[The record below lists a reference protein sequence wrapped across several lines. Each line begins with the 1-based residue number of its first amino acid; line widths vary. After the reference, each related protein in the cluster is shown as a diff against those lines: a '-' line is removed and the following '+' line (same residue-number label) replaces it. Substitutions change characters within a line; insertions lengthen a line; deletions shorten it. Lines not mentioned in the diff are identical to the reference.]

1 MTIEQLKLALGVQ
14 PFQPFT
20 LYLTDGRE
28 AVVRHRDF
36 ISCAP
41 SGRTTIVHHDDDS
54 YSVIDLLL
62 VTELK
67 FHAPGSSGN
76 GARRPRRR

>member
-1 MTIEQLKLALGVQ
+1 MTIEQLMVALAAQ

-20 LYLTDGRE
+20 LYLADGRE

-36 ISCAP
+36 VSHSP
-41 SGRTTIVHHDDDS
+41 SGRTAIVHHDDDS

-67 FHAPGSSGN
+67 FQPATSSGN
-76 GARRPRRR
+76 GARRPRKR